1 MRPNLK
7 MNFTGEH
14 SLYVLNRKII
24 QCNLCPRL
32 SSYINRVGEMK
43 VKRFID
49 EHYWAKPLQG
59 FGDAEA
65 KLLVIGLAP
74 AAHGGNRTGRMF
86 TGDDS
91 GDWLAKAM
99 FETGFANIPTSKSS
113 DDGLILK
120 DAYITAV
127 IRCAPPFNKPSL
139 VEISN
144 CSQYLSTELDILSST
159 KVVLTLGKIAF
170 ETFCKVSNLD
180 GLTFH
185 HGACYSIASG
195 KTLLVSYH
203 PSRRNTN
210 TGKLTWQMWINI
222 FETARSIITAN

>member
-1 MRPNLK
+1 
-7 MNFTGEH
+7 MNFIGEH

-32 SSYINRVGEMK
+32 SSYINRVGKMK
-43 VKRFID
+43 VRRFID

-59 FGDAEA
+59 FGDAQA

-113 DDGLILK
+113 DDGLMLK

-127 IRCAPPFNKPSL
+127 IRCAPPLNKPNP
-139 VEISN
+139 VEILN
-144 CSQYLSTELDILSST
+144 CSQYLSTELDILSNI

-170 ETFCKVSNLD
+170 DTFCKISNLN

-185 HGACYSIASG
+185 HGSCYSIASG

>member
-1 MRPNLK
+1 
-7 MNFTGEH
+7 MNFTAEH
-14 SLYVLNRKII
+14 SLYMLNKKII

-32 SSYINRVGEMK
+32 SSYINRVGQMK
-43 VKRFID
+43 LKRFLD

-59 FGDAEA
+59 FGDVRA
-65 KLLVIGLAP
+65 KLLIIGLAP

-127 IRCAPPFNKPSL
+127 IRCAPPLNKPSL

-144 CSQYLSTELDILSST
+144 CSQYLSTELDILSNT

>member
-1 MRPNLK
+1 

-127 IRCAPPFNKPSL
+127 IRCAPPLNKPSL

-144 CSQYLSTELDILSST
+144 CSQYLSTELDILSNT

-170 ETFCKVSNLD
+170 DTFCKISKLD

-222 FETARSIITAN
+222 FETARSIITQINR

>member
-127 IRCAPPFNKPSL
+127 IRCAPPLNKPSL

-144 CSQYLSTELDILSST
+144 CSQYLSTELDILSNT

-222 FETARSIITAN
+222 FETARSIITPN

>member
-14 SLYVLNRKII
+14 SLYILNRKII

-127 IRCAPPFNKPSL
+127 IRCAPPLNKPSL

-144 CSQYLSTELDILSST
+144 CLQYLSTELDILSNT